1 MNPDTTQLEFGDFK
15 VVPHNLDE
23 TGSEHPAVILG
34 REAWERLKKDHT
46 WEDWMLAGEALIVGR
61 SECLNAANTNSVDDK
76 RYRDEFSRWR
86 KANGFDDIDKAAR
99 SWLFKCMENRAEIE
113 AWRASLPL
121 CERLKVNHPQS
132 VLRKWKAAISKE
144 KTERPPAKAGLRDEN
159 MRLQEAL
166 DAERAKNRRLAR
178 LQERLSEGHDWTW
191 QDNPKDIAAAWVRLH
206 RTKAVQAAREVIKLA
221 DPPAE
226 KPATRVKSVMSTAV
240 TDPPTDR
247 VEE

>member
-34 REAWERLKKDHT
+34 REAWERLKKDQT
-46 WEDWMLAGEALIVGR
+46 WEDWTLAGKALIIGR

-76 RYRDEFSRWR
+76 RYRGEFGRWL
-86 KANGFDDIDKAAR
+86 KANGFGDIDKAAR
-99 SWLFKCMENRAEIE
+99 SWLFKCMENCAEIE

-132 VLRKWKAAISKE
+132 VFRKWKAATLKE
-144 KTERPPAKAGLRDEN
+144 KTARLPAKAGLRDEN
-159 MRLQEAL
+159 MRLQEDL
-166 DAERAKNRRLAR
+166 DAERAKNRRLER
-178 LQERLSEGHDWTW
+178 LQEGLTEGRDWTW
-191 QDNPKDIAAAWVRLH
+191 QDSAKDIAAAWVRLH
-206 RTKAVQAAREVIKLA
+206 RAKAMEAAREVIKLA
-221 DPPAE
+221 NPPAE

-240 TDPPTDR
+240 ADTPTER
-247 VEE
+247 AEE